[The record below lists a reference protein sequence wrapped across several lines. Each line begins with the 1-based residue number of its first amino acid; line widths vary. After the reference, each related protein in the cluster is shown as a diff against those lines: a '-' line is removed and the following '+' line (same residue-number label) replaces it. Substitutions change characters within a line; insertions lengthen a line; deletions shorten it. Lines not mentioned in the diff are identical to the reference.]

1 MGREEVNM
9 KKKTIRDLIGGAFL
23 IATAV
28 LYFWT
33 TAPRWPNESGV
44 APPITVEAADSPSTE
59 GA

>member
-1 MGREEVNM
+1 M